1 MPHAFD
7 DGAASFLVL
16 LNQMGQY
23 SLWPAFAVP
32 PPPGWTVVNGPSSRT
47 TCLAYVEHRWTDLR
61 PEGSGIPR

>member
-7 DGAASFLVL
+7 DEGASFLAL
-16 LNQMGQY
+16 ANQMGQY

-32 PPPGWTVVNGPSSRT
+32 PPGWAVVNGPSSRT
-47 TCLAYVEHRWTDLR
+47 DCLAYVEHQWTDLR